1 MKIRPMK
8 RPRKKD
14 KEKEEKPPKD
24 KDLDGEA
31 PQFSFEDKFEDI
43 NLEIR
48 KRRGKWFLD
57 SLSWFDFEDVEQ
69 IIRAHI
75 FKKWDQWDQSR
86 PLGPWINKIIT
97 NQMKNILRNN
107 YSNFV
112 RPCLNCPFNQSRSG
126 KDPGITP
133 GSLCGFTSSGLQDS
147 ECPLYLK
154 WSKTKK
160 AAYDIKMAVTIE
172 HHTHE
177 VGSIQDTQVD
187 IEEAA
192 GKLAKAMKEALP
204 EKQYKVYDML
214 YVQHMD
220 EEEVAKVMGYKTSER
235 GRKAGYKQL
244 KNLKKIFK
252 DKAASILDKGE
263 IIIYETAAGAYGR
276 SKGIY

>member
-1 MKIRPMK
+1 MK
-8 RPRKKD
+8 RQK
-14 KEKEEKPPKD
+14 KEKEEEEQKS
-24 KDLDGEA
+24 EA
-31 PQFSFEDKFEDI
+31 SNFSFEDKFADI

-48 KRRGKWFLD
+48 KRKGKWFLD

-69 IIRAHI
+69 IVRAHI
-75 FKKWDQWDQSR
+75 FRKWDQWDQRR

-133 GSLCGFTSSGLQDS
+133 GSLCGFTSSGMQDG

-160 AAYDIKMAVTIE
+160 SAYDIKMAVTIE
-172 HHTHE
+172 HHSQE
-177 VGSIQDTQVD
+177 VGTIQDTQVD

-192 GKLAKAMKEALP
+192 RKLASAMKESLP

-220 EEEVAKVMGYKTSER
+220 EEDVAKVMGYKTSER

-252 DKAASILDKGE
+252 DKASSILDKGE
-263 IIIYETAAGAYGR
+263 IIIYETATRANGR
-276 SKGIY
+276 SKGLYS